1 LCERQPS
8 PPRRIACPA
17 RSGSFAA
24 CASHG
29 TLGLHATSDDGTA
42 GADDNLGV
50 ATNDGYYF
58 ADGFEDR
65 RL

>member
-17 RSGSFAA
+17 RSG
-24 CASHG
+24 
-29 TLGLHATSDDGTA
+29 LHATSDDGTA
-42 GADDNLGV
+42 GADDNLV
-50 ATNDGYYF
+50 VTTNDGYYF